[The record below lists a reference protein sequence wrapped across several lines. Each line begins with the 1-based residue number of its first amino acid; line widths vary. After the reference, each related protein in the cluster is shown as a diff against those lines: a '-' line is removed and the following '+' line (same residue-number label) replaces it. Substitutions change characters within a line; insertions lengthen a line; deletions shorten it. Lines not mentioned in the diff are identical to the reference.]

1 MYNKTLYLLRGL
13 PGSGKSTFA
22 ASLNIGL
29 CGALWVEAD
38 SYFLNDDM
46 TYKFDASKL
55 AEAHKE
61 CQDRVRMGMGIGID
75 IIVSNTLTTEKEL
88 KPYLKLAEE
97 FGYRV
102 VSLIVENRHGSKS
115 VHDVPE
121 STVEK
126 MRNRFNI
133 KL

>member
-1 MYNKTLYLLRGL
+1 TLYLLRGL
-13 PGSGKSTFA
+13 PGSGKSTLA
-22 ASLNIGL
+22 VALNIGL
-29 CGALWVEAD
+29 RGALWAEAD
-38 SYFLNDDM
+38 SYFLDEDM
-46 TYKFDASKL
+46 NYTFDASKL
-55 AEAHKE
+55 TEAHKE

-88 KPYLKLAEE
+88 KPYLELAEE

-102 VSLIVENRHGSKS
+102 VSLIVENRHGGKS

-126 MRNRFNI
+126 MRKRFDI